1 MKKLK
6 AAISLLL
13 LSSVSALADDKASTG
28 VASSLPMIAAMTSGT
43 KPAVDGVN
51 GKLELSGGASQFY
64 SGANPIISP
73 FQLNNASQSSWSG
86 GGQAI
91 GTITTPL
98 GHSFGLQVD
107 MGAGALRGD
116 ATGTASGH
124 LFWRD
129 PDKGLIGVYG
139 QGNYW
144 ALGRGSSSWKAAAE
158 LESFFGNI
166 TFRGLFGAQGYGYNY
181 SSNYGQNNLGIYSTN
196 KSLSD
201 RFFNVALARYYVTDD
216 FMIAVG
222 QTYVNGR
229 AAGLVRAEWLPAQFR
244 GSPIAPTLHVSSV
257 IGPDNNSSVM
267 SGLRIYFGNSDK
279 SLIRRHREDD
289 PPAFDEAPAWWW
301 AARASN
307 SNCEPEYNA
316 AGNPTGGCK

>member
-1 MKKLK
+1 MSIK
-6 AAISLLL
+6 AYTLTAMVVLLPFEALAIDTAP
-13 LSSVSALADDKASTG
+13 SSVTST
-28 VASSLPMIAAMTSGT
+28 LPMIAATTSGA

-51 GKLELSGGASQFY
+51 GMLELSGVASQFY
-64 SGANPIISP
+64 SGATPISSP
-73 FQLNNASQSSWSG
+73 FQLNNSAQSSWSG

-116 ATGTASGH
+116 ATGTATSH

-129 PDKGLIGVYG
+129 PDKGMIGVYG

-158 LESFFGNI
+158 LEGYFSNI
-166 TFRGLFGAQGYGYNY
+166 TLRGLFGAQGYGYNY
-181 SSNYGQNNLGIYSTN
+181 SSNYGQNNWANYFIN
-196 KSLSD
+196 KSIPD
-201 RFFNVALARYYVTDD
+201 RFFNLALARYYVTDD

-229 AAGLVRAEWLPAQFR
+229 AAGIARAEWIPPQFR
-244 GSPIAPTLHVSSV
+244 GSPIAPSFFIRSH
-257 IGPDNNSSVM
+257 IGSNNNNSLM
-267 SGLRIYFGNSDK
+267 GGLRVYFGNHDK
-279 SLIRRHREDD
+279 SLIQRHREDD
-289 PPAFDEAPAWWW
+289 PETELQAVPDITLQAVPV
-301 AARASN
+301 SQ
-307 SNCEPEYNA
+307 NC
-316 AGNPTGGCK
+316 GVSFC